1 MSTTNLRGVREL
13 RILFVC
19 TANICRSPTAEL
31 LARYRFG
38 EDDALFRSAGFMRS
52 DKEMPDDL
60 QEVLRE
66 NRIDG
71 SPHRSNRI
79 DADTMNA
86 ADLILT
92 MEGRHIQELTVE
104 HPPALAHAL
113 PLREAADRMH
123 NGQSLEGLLG
133 QLEDR
138 DPREYL
144 STKWDVDDPY
154 KRGKKRY
161 RKMLGEV
168 DKLLDQVVAPLI
180 ANRS

>member
-1 MSTTNLRGVREL
+1 MRV
-13 RILFVC
+13 LFVC

-31 LARYRFG
+31 LARHRFG
-38 EDDALFRSAGFMRS
+38 ESKALFRSAGFMRS
-52 DKEMPDDL
+52 DKEVPDDL
-60 QEVLRE
+60 QQVLGE
-66 NRIDG
+66 SAIEAAA
-71 SPHRSNRI
+71 HRSNRI
-79 DADTMNA
+79 DADTMHA

-113 PLREAADRMH
+113 PLKEAADRLSTGM
-123 NGQSLEGLLG
+123 SLEDLLT
-133 QLEDR
+133 QLESR

-161 RKMLGEV
+161 RKMVTEV
-168 DKLLDQVVAPLI
+168 DGLVADVVGTLLASR
-180 ANRS
+180 N